1 MHYHFRQANL
11 SEVPQ
16 IMAILQQAI
25 QRRKEEGSTQWQ
37 DGYPN
42 TAVVQHDI
50 QEGQGYVL
58 TLSDTIIGYT
68 AVLINNEP
76 EYEKIEG
83 KWVTTGDFVV
93 FHRVAIAESFLGK
106 GLAKMMLRYIEDFA
120 LSNHIYSIKADT
132 NFDNLPMLYLFKN
145 TGYTYCGKV
154 YFRGSP
160 RKAFEKVLT
169 LK

>member
-1 MHYHFRQANL
+1 MHYHFRQATSL
-11 SEVPQ
+11 EVPQ
-16 IMAILQQAI
+16 IMVILQQAI

-42 TAVVQHDI
+42 TAVVQRDI
-50 QEGQGYVL
+50 EKGEGYVL
-58 TLSDTIIGYT
+58 TQNEVIIGYT
-68 AVLINNEP
+68 AVLINDEP
-76 EYEKIEG
+76 EYEKIIG
-83 KWVTTGDFVV
+83 KWITTGNFVV

-132 NFDNLPMLYLFKN
+132 NFDNLPMLSIFKN
-145 TGYTYCGKV
+145 TGYTYCGEV

-169 LK
+169 S